1 MLSLELIIS
10 IFIIAATFSAILN
23 ALLRKF
29 SKSKSFLIDLPDDV
43 RKFHDRPTPLVG
55 GFGIYFALCI
65 TFFVLNA
72 LTEAQFQ
79 QIAYPRGLYQ
89 FLLGSFGCLLIF
101 MLDDIFA
108 MSAKMRLVL
117 QALIVLALILSTGT
131 YIEAL
136 PDLLSFGSINLGYFG
151 IPFTI
156 FCCVGLMNAFNMI
169 DGLNGLCAA
178 VAINA
183 LFLLFIDNPSTILP
197 IILMGSVVGF
207 MLYNI
212 GFFGKKRTIFLG
224 DSGSNFLG
232 LTIAVYCIIL
242 SDDINSTNSLGT
254 TSAVTM
260 LWLVAIPLWD
270 CIRVILSR
278 IADKRLPFSPGRD
291 HFHHILLDQGLS
303 ARDILRV
310 YTMLSFI
317 LGFLGIMLEK
327 IYHDT
332 PFVSFYCFVFSSF
345 IYLFLCTKL
354 RSNNENS

>member
-23 ALLRKF
+23 ALLRNL
-29 SKSKSFLIDLPDDV
+29 SKSLSFLIDLPDDV
-43 RKFHDRPTPLVG
+43 RKFHARPTPLTG
-55 GFGIYFALCI
+55 GFGIYFALCL
-65 TFFVLNA
+65 TFFIINS
-72 LTEAQFQ
+72 LTDIQFQ
-79 QIAYPRGLYQ
+79 EIAYPRGLYQ

-101 MLDDIFA
+101 MLDDIFS
-108 MSAKMRLVL
+108 MSAKMRLVF

-131 YIEAL
+131 YIAVL

-178 VAINA
+178 VAMNA

-197 IILMGSVVGF
+197 LVLMGSVTGF
-207 MLYNI
+207 ILYNI

-232 LTIAVYCIIL
+232 LTIAFYCIVL
-242 SDDINSTNSLGT
+242 SDNINSTNSLGA

-260 LWLVAIPLWD
+260 LWLIAIPLWD

-278 IADKRLPFSPGRD
+278 ISEKRLPFMPGRD
-291 HFHHILLDQGLS
+291 HFHHILLDKGLS
-303 ARDILRV
+303 SKGILRV
-310 YTMLSFI
+310 YIMLSFI
-317 LGFLGIMLEK
+317 LGFIGIVLEK

-345 IYLFLCTKL
+345 LYLFLCSKL

>member
-23 ALLRKF
+23 ALLRNL
-29 SKSKSFLIDLPDDV
+29 SKSWSFLIDLPDDV
-43 RKFHDRPTPLVG
+43 RKFHAQPTPLVG

-65 TFFVLNA
+65 TFFVINS
-72 LTEAQFQ
+72 LTDIQFQ
-79 QIAYPRGLYQ
+79 EISYPRGLYQ
-89 FLLGSFGCLLIF
+89 FLLSSFGCLLIF
-101 MLDDIFA
+101 MLDDIFTI
-108 MSAKMRLVL
+108 SPKMRLIL
-117 QALIVLALILSTGT
+117 QSLIVLALILSTGT
-131 YIEAL
+131 YIAVL

-183 LFLLFIDNPSTILP
+183 LFLQFIDNPSTILP
-197 IILMGSVVGF
+197 IILMGSVTGF

-212 GFFGKKRTIFLG
+212 GFFGERRTIFLG
-224 DSGSNFLG
+224 DSGSNFIG
-232 LTIAVYCIIL
+232 LAIAVHCIVL
-242 SDDINSTNSLGT
+242 SDDINSSNTLGT

-278 IADKRLPFSPGRD
+278 IADKRLPFNPGRD

-303 ARDILRV
+303 SKEILRA
-310 YTMLSFI
+310 YTLLSFV
-317 LGFLGIMLEK
+317 LGFIGIMLEK

-332 PFVSFYCFVFSSF
+332 PYVSFYCFIFSSF

-354 RSNNENS
+354 KSNNENS

>member
-1 MLSLELIIS
+1 MLSIELIIS

-29 SKSKSFLIDLPDDV
+29 SKSRSFLIDLPDDV
-43 RKFHDRPTPLVG
+43 RKFHARPTPLVG
-55 GFGIYFALCI
+55 GFGIYFSICI
-65 TFFVLNA
+65 TFFVINS
-72 LTEAQFQ
+72 LTDIQFRE
-79 QIAYPRGLYQ
+79 ISYPSGLYQ
-89 FLLGSFGCLLIF
+89 FLLSSFGCLLVF

-131 YIEAL
+131 YIAAL

-183 LFLLFIDNPSTILP
+183 LFLLFIDNPSTIIP
-197 IILMGSVVGF
+197 IILMGSVTGF

-232 LTIAVYCIIL
+232 LTIAVCCIVL

-278 IADKRLPFSPGRD
+278 IAENRLPFSPGRD
-291 HFHHILLDQGLS
+291 HFHHILLAQGLS

-310 YTMLSFI
+310 YTLLSFV
-317 LGFLGIMLEK
+317 LGFLGIILEK
-327 IYHDT
+327 IYHVT
-332 PFVSFYCFVFSSF
+332 PYVSFYCFVFSSF

-354 RSNNENS
+354 ISNDENS

>member
-23 ALLRKF
+23 ALLRNI
-29 SKSKSFLIDLPDDV
+29 SKSLSFLIDLPDDV
-43 RKFHDRPTPLVG
+43 RKFHAQPTPLVG

-65 TFFVLNA
+65 TFFVISS
-72 LTEAQFQ
+72 LTDIRFQ
-79 QIAYPRGLYQ
+79 EVAYPRGLYQ
-89 FLLGSFGCLLIF
+89 FLLCSFGCLLIF
-101 MLDDIFA
+101 MLDDIFTI
-108 MSAKMRLVL
+108 SAKMRLIL
-117 QALIVLALILSTGT
+117 QALIVLAIVLSTGT
-131 YIEAL
+131 YIAAL
-136 PDLLSFGSINLGYFG
+136 PDLLSFGPISLGYFG

-183 LFLLFIDNPSTILP
+183 LFFLFIDNPSTILP
-197 IILMGSVVGF
+197 IALMGSVTGF

-232 LTIAVYCIIL
+232 LTAAASCIVL

-278 IADKRLPFSPGRD
+278 IAENRLPFSPGRD

-303 ARDILRV
+303 AKDIFRV
-310 YTMLSFI
+310 YTLLSFI
-317 LGFLGIMLEK
+317 LGFIGIVLEK

-345 IYLFLCTKL
+345 IYLFLCSKL